1 MFCPRCGSRNE
12 DTNNLCI
19 MCGYKFEEKQEET
32 ECLAAD
38 ADTVEALSEFAAEET
53 ASEIICLE
61 PESQKIRHYLG
72 WSIVAAI
79 LGSIVFGIAAVI
91 FSGITKAEL
100 AAGDVDKAMVY
111 SEHTKFFCLI
121 SLSVAI
127 VKFIFVVAALLIFL
141 SISQMPLF
149 LY

>member
-1 MFCPRCGSRNE
+1 MFCPKCGSHNE
-12 DTNNLCI
+12 DTNNWCI
-19 MCGYKFEEKQEET
+19 MCGYKFEEKQENT
-32 ECLAAD
+32 ECSLFD
-38 ADTVEALSEFAAEET
+38 AETVEILPEFAAEET
-53 ASEIICLE
+53 DPEIIF
-61 PESQKIRHYLG
+61 PESEPQKIRHYLG
-72 WSIVAAI
+72 WSIIAAI

-100 AAGDVDKAMVY
+100 AAGDIDKAKVY

-141 SISQMPLF
+141 STSQMPLF